1 GHRPARARDLRR
13 GAARVELRADRGQQ
27 PRLDVARDPR
37 PLRRSGGAARRVHP
51 ARAAAAAADA
61 RSLAL
66 QDRLLR
72 RRQPR
77 RDARLARDVRRL
89 LLHLALRPE
98 RARLLADEGGRDLPA
113 DDDPDHPRRADHR
126 EALGPGRLA
135 LADGRRHV
143 DPRRLALALPEDRA
157 AHRLLVAL
165 AAAAARRHRHGIDDV
180 ADDLRR
186 DGLRADR
193 QSGGRLRRPEQLPPG
208 RRLARDRADGCDPA
222 LVRASGRVGAGG
234 LATVRRRPPRGAAR
248 QCGDCVRSCCGGDRA
263 RTDEARGRAGA
274 HRGSGACGMTSAT
287 RLPAAERREALIET
301 AIRVFSDGSYRG
313 TTTAEIARAAGI
325 SEPILYRHFASK
337 RDLYLAALDHVWG
350 DMRASWERA
359 LESTDNVR
367 EALETMGRGHVTVR
381 DCKFQMAELWVQAL
395 GEAAEDPELRKHL
408 RRHMREVHDFM
419 ADVIRRGQAE
429 GVLHAERDADAEA
442 WTFIAGGVLGM
453 VGRRIGLLDEQEV
466 KSIRQARLD
475 WLTS

>member
-1 GHRPARARDLRR
+1 
-13 GAARVELRADRGQQ
+13 
-27 PRLDVARDPR
+27 
-37 PLRRSGGAARRVHP
+37 
-51 ARAAAAAADA
+51 
-61 RSLAL
+61 
-66 QDRLLR
+66 
-72 RRQPR
+72 
-77 RDARLARDVRRL
+77 
-89 LLHLALRPE
+89 
-98 RARLLADEGGRDLPA
+98 
-113 DDDPDHPRRADHR
+113 
-126 EALGPGRLA
+126 
-135 LADGRRHV
+135 
-143 DPRRLALALPEDRA
+143 
-157 AHRLLVAL
+157 
-165 AAAAARRHRHGIDDV
+165 
-180 ADDLRR
+180 
-186 DGLRADR
+186 
-193 QSGGRLRRPEQLPPG
+193 
-208 RRLARDRADGCDPA
+208 
-222 LVRASGRVGAGG
+222 
-234 LATVRRRPPRGAAR
+234 
-248 QCGDCVRSCCGGDRA
+248 
-263 RTDEARGRAGA
+263 
-274 HRGSGACGMTSAT
+274 MTSAT

-408 RRHMREVHDFM
+408 RSHMREVHDFM